1 MERLHYRSLL
11 TGRTFDLVRKDII
24 LHKNIKS
31 DLSKRW
37 KLPGINVPQVQ
48 LVERISGSLTPTAS
62 TRMSTAS
69 QTSQWVVEKMCETL
83 VFQGQCDRRV
93 LWSSDRRR
101 MPADLSVPRVK
112 QDCMK
117 RQNTLFVVH

>member
-37 KLPGINVPQVQ
+37 KLPGISVPQVQ
-48 LVERISGSLTPTAS
+48 LVERISGSSMPTAS
-62 TRMSTAS
+62 TRTSTAS
-69 QTSQWVVEKMCETL
+69 QTSRCI
-83 VFQGQCDRRV
+83 F
-93 LWSSDRRR
+93 
-101 MPADLSVPRVK
+101 DL
-112 QDCMK
+112 
-117 RQNTLFVVH
+117 